1 MTAPMFLIDLLHT
14 AVWLAALVVLFV
26 PLEHWFAVHPRQMLR
41 KQTGLDLCYYFI
53 NSLLPAA
60 ILSFPASL
68 LGWGALHVLPTGM
81 LHFVASQ
88 PFWVKALLGLLAGE
102 TGYYWGHRWSHQI
115 PFLWRF
121 HAVHHSAEEMDFLVN
136 TRAHPLDIVFSR
148 FCGLV
153 PMCALGLAG
162 PSSALSAT
170 AVPVVVMLI
179 GTTWSFFVHANLR
192 WSFGPLEWVIA
203 TPKFHHWHHTKTG
216 AINRNYSSTF
226 PWLDRVFG
234 THHLPQEWPEAYGIE
249 AGFPAGLM
257 DQLCY
262 PFVPEEAAALES
274 AEPTQSEQIVDSGG
288 GALLDAETP

>member
-1 MTAPMFLIDLLHT
+1 MTARMFLTDLVRM
-14 AVWLAALVVLFV
+14 AAWLGVLVVIFV
-26 PLEHWFAVHPRQMLR
+26 PLEHWFAVQPRQMLR
-41 KQTGLDLCYYFI
+41 KQVGIDLCYYFI
-53 NSLLPAA
+53 NSLLPAL
-60 ILSFPASL
+60 ILSVPASL
-68 LGWGALHVLPTGM
+68 LGWTALHLMPGGLLELIT
-81 LHFVASQ
+81 AQ
-88 PFWVKALLGLLAGE
+88 PFWVKALIGLLAGE

-162 PSSALSAT
+162 PTSALSAT
-170 AVPVVVMLI
+170 AVPVVVTLI

-192 WSFGPLEWVIA
+192 WSFGPLEWLVA

-216 AINRNYSSTF
+216 AINRNFSSTF

-234 THHLPQEWPEAYGIE
+234 THHLPPEWPEAYGIE
-249 AGFPAGLM
+249 ASFPATLM

-262 PFVPEEAAALES
+262 PFVPEDFPSLES
-274 AEPTQSEQIVDSGG
+274 TTAVVDQQ
-288 GALLDAETP
+288 T